1 MGLAWTPDCRKLGR
15 MFARLPRLAAL
26 AFIALFLAVSVWL
39 LAAPGRPAAVA
50 KGGQYTDMRLY
61 RDVVAEMAR
70 GTPYHR
76 ASAQLQRAH
85 GYPLRPFVTMR
96 PPTLYAAAARAGWP
110 VLQFAALLLVLANVL
125 AWSKALPA
133 AFSRAER
140 IGAAAG
146 VALGGAAV
154 IAPLLLGFTEF
165 WAGLLMS
172 LALALRMARPERWG
186 WSVALVGLAL
196 LVRELALPFVLL
208 SAAFA
213 LGERRWR
220 ELAAWG
226 AVLAAFALFMGW
238 HAQMVMAEVLPG
250 DIASPGW
257 SGGQGLRGVLAALAN
272 TSLWQNT
279 PQPLALVCCLLPALG
294 WGALSGRGAAFALLL
309 LGGYALML
317 ALFARADNVYWGFL
331 LLPLWFAG
339 YALIPRGIAQLWR
352 VVSSPRR

>member
-1 MGLAWTPDCRKLGR
+1 

-146 VALGGAAV
+146 GVALGGAAV

-165 WAGLLMS
+165 WAGLLM
-172 LALALRMARPERWG
+172 
-186 WSVALVGLAL
+186 
-196 LVRELALPFVLL
+196 
-208 SAAFA
+208 
-213 LGERRWR
+213 
-220 ELAAWG
+220 
-226 AVLAAFALFMGW
+226 
-238 HAQMVMAEVLPG
+238 
-250 DIASPGW
+250 
-257 SGGQGLRGVLAALAN
+257 
-272 TSLWQNT
+272 
-279 PQPLALVCCLLPALG
+279 
-294 WGALSGRGAAFALLL
+294 
-309 LGGYALML
+309 
-317 ALFARADNVYWGFL
+317 
-331 LLPLWFAG
+331 
-339 YALIPRGIAQLWR
+339 
-352 VVSSPRR
+352 